1 MSDERCSALCLR
13 LALFRQCHHET
24 EPWSSQG
31 QLSRGGH
38 SAVVC
43 ACSQSSWQATAVL
56 QGWLC
61 PVLCSYVK
69 RARFVR
75 VVCVAFFFFFF
86 SHLSNAAFVIA
97 WCSGG
102 EKLEPKSIFVFLL
115 LCILICFLSTTFVFA
130 LRDLFGAQRTVL
142 CRCSGMLTY
151 VWRKSRCAYLF
162 CIAFL

>member
-1 MSDERCSALCLR
+1 MLEASSVSTVPSRDRTMVVSRPAVSGRAFCRGVRLLAKFVASNSSFARMVVPCVVQLR
-13 LALFRQCHHET
+13 
-24 EPWSSQG
+24 
-31 QLSRGGH
+31 
-38 SAVVC
+38 
-43 ACSQSSWQATAVL
+43 QARP
-56 QGWLC
+56 LC
-61 PVLCSYVK
+61 PRRMCS
-69 RARFVR
+69 F
-75 VVCVAFFFFFF
+75 FFFFFF